1 MILFLN
7 FAPIEFKGGAERWT
21 KGIVNEISKVEKTR
35 LISVDPVISDFYG
48 QLVLHRKFSEH
59 TEKLSLD
66 KDIYLKLSLAHFNP
80 FSNEFKKV
88 KQQFKESRINYVK
101 FEFLEILICLYFGG
115 LDVFSKTVAGIHS
128 PLIYPSPKTILNHF
142 HNWLYSSKI
151 FGYFL
156 SKCVMVHV
164 LNKRDEKF
172 LKINFK
178 IKNVKQIYDGVN
190 INKIY
195 KDSESPNRKK
205 SLNVIIVGEL
215 SIRKG
220 TDIVAEIIKKAPV
233 DYHFSVIGEG
243 PLKYKIL
250 DLDQSKVTYYGYIN
264 DENQLRKIYSEH
276 DVLLFPSR
284 AETFGLVMPEALS
297 CGLVVLNSNEV
308 KLDMPNNIEF
318 SSLSENPLE
327 YLLILKKINK
337 LKHDK
342 KINRQSNHKFAY
354 ENFSNDVL
362 YPKFVTELISI

>member
-21 KGIVNEISKVEKTR
+21 KGIVNEISKIEETR

-48 QLVLHRKFSEH
+48 QIVLHRKFSDH
-59 TEKLSLD
+59 TEELNIN
-66 KDIYLKLSLAHFNP
+66 KDIYLKLTLAHINP
-80 FSNEFKKV
+80 FSKEFKEV
-88 KQQFKESRINYVK
+88 NQLFKESRINYVK

-115 LDVFSKTVAGIHS
+115 LNTFSKTVAGIHS
-128 PLIYPSPKTILNHF
+128 PLIYPSPKTVLNHF

-151 FGYFL
+151 FSYFL
-156 SKCVMVHV
+156 SKCIMVHV
-164 LNKRDEKF
+164 LNTRDEKF
-172 LKINFK
+172 LKVNFK
-178 IKNVKQIYDGVN
+178 INNVKQIYDGVN
-190 INKIY
+190 INKKY
-195 KDSESPNRKK
+195 KVQQKLDKLK
-205 SLNVIIVGEL
+205 ILKVIIVGEL

-220 TDIVAEIIKKAPV
+220 TDIVAEIIKRAPD

-243 PLKYKIL
+243 PLKHKIL
-250 DLDQSKVTYYGYIN
+250 ELDQSRVTYYGYIN

-308 KLDMPNNIEF
+308 RLNMPKNIEF
-318 SSLSENPLE
+318 SSSSENPLE
-327 YLLILKKINK
+327 YLSLLKKINELK
-337 LKHDK
+337 LNR
-342 KINRQSNHKFAY
+342 KINRRNNHRFAY

-362 YPKFVTELISI
+362 YPKFITELISI